1 MAGISSEMTNTKLA
15 QVRKQTIWDTLLENI
30 ELNTVKK
37 SAGVKVPVDINKK
50 IQQIN
55 EEDTS
60 FGSHR
65 NHLSSIYFLHFHFF

>member
-1 MAGISSEMTNTKLA
+1 MTNTKLA

-55 EEDTS
+55 EEDTQT
-60 FGSHR
+60 HTM
-65 NHLSSIYFLHFHFF
+65 LSNLFIRCI